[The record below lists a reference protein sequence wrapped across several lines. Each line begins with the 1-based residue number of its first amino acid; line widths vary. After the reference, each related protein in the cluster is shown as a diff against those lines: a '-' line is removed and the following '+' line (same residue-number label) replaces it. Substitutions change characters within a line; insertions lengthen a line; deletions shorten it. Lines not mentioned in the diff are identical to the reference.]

1 MTVVKKIKPYIFLI
15 PALVFVILFLIYPA
29 VHTIIVSFME
39 WNGISELQWIG
50 FDNYV
55 HMLQDPAFW
64 IAFRNTILWV
74 IGSILIPVTLGLIA
88 ALLIYMLPGQKTI
101 KLLLFLPYALSG
113 VVISIMWSYMYRLD
127 GAINGILKIIG
138 FVENIKP
145 WLQVVPANTFA
156 MIITNGWRMTGTNMV
171 LFSIGMQAI
180 PDEPIEAAYI
190 EGSSNWQIMTR
201 VIIPMMASTT
211 AVVVIMAIINGFNVF
226 DIVWVM
232 TEGGPY
238 RSSATLAVNMYREAF
253 VIFKFGRGAANAV
266 TLSLLVFVAAIF
278 YMRVI
283 FKKSRIGE

>member
-39 WNGISELQWIG
+39 WNGISKPQWIG

-238 RSSATLAVNMYREAF
+238 RSSATLAVNMYRESF

>member
-15 PALVFVILFLIYPA
+15 PALVFVVLFLIYPA

-39 WNGISELQWIG
+39 WNGISEPQWIG
-50 FDNYV
+50 FYNYV
-55 HMLQDPAFW
+55 HMLQDPYFW

-88 ALLIYMLPGQKTI
+88 ALLIYTLPGQKTI

-138 FVENIKP
+138 YEENLKA

-190 EGSSNWQIMTR
+190 EGSSNWQMMTR

-211 AVVVIMAIINGFNVF
+211 AVVVVMAIINGLNVF
-226 DIVWVM
+226 DIIWVM

-238 RSSATLAVNMYREAF
+238 RSSATLAVNMYRESF

-266 TLSLLVFVAAIF
+266 TLSLLVFIAAIF

>member
-55 HMLQDPAFW
+55 HMLQDTTFW